1 MVYKNKDIIE
11 IVSSNFWNRITQ
23 GSSHQFFKFNRF
35 YIMFI
40 GDQNKSL
47 PRRVE
52 RKSEHDHRWV
62 TNDESQCTY
71 VTSILGYTRIHHPQG
86 HMFHVNYSHTV
97 KHSSD
102 QNVLGDKGTDNY
114 YPSIQNYIWKERKTN
129 IYCSTMTSFII
140 WLYQQCHDKTPDIFQ
155 FVQVYCQINYGH
167 HSQVISCI
175 YTRLLCV

>member
-1 MVYKNKDIIE
+1 
-11 IVSSNFWNRITQ
+11 
-23 GSSHQFFKFNRF
+23 
-35 YIMFI
+35 MFI

-52 RKSEHDHRWV
+52 RKSEHDHLWV

-102 QNVLGDKGTDNY
+102 QNVLVDKGTDNY
-114 YPSIQNYIWKERKTN
+114 YPSIQNYIWKERQ
-129 IYCSTMTSFII
+129 ISTVLLWRPS
-140 WLYQQCHDKTPDIFQ
+140 LY
-155 FVQVYCQINYGH
+155 G
-167 HSQVISCI
+167 
-175 YTRLLCV
+175 

>member
-1 MVYKNKDIIE
+1 
-11 IVSSNFWNRITQ
+11 
-23 GSSHQFFKFNRF
+23 
-35 YIMFI
+35 MFI

-175 YTRLLCV
+175 YTSKEYCGNCTICICCSDSNNNYFFKFNNFTFHYFTPYKITH